1 LKIDRAGWKSLGVSL
16 SKNHSI
22 RDLTI
27 NFCRLADPGM
37 RMLARGFRDS
47 ITRIDLSNNEL
58 GEKSGRIIGKVI
70 MKHGEKK
77 DHVNWAANL
86 RGECTF

>member
-1 LKIDRAGWKSLGVSL
+1 MKIDRAGWKAMGISL
-16 SKNHSI
+16 SKNHSV
-22 RDLTI
+22 RELTI
-27 NFCRLADPGM
+27 NFCRLTDAGLRP
-37 RMLARGFRDS
+37 LARGFRDT
-47 ITRIDLSNNEL
+47 ILRIDLSNNDL
-58 GEKSGRIIGKVI
+58 GGESGRIIGKVI